1 MARPPWLPATLAT
14 GIRDFVADFAAVF
27 PRLLP
32 RRYTR
37 KGAQIYKEF
46 QALGESA
53 AYWRELLE
61 WFTKTFLPHLDVEAM
76 WLSRHERDY
85 GIDDGGLTDDDIT
98 RRKNGILA
106 AMRNR
111 GTATGPAPQF
121 AFTTLAP
128 GRVRT
133 IVAAAFPGLPPARIQ
148 FSHARSLLTPDYSGL
163 NPSEID
169 WHKAVDAY
177 SVYVYDDLEAIA
189 PDQTKLQPL
198 LSKLSQSGERW
209 FGGRFSMLLFTTQGA
224 GFGAPFDEP

>member
-1 MARPPWLPATLAT
+1 MPRPPWLPAALAT
-14 GIRDFVADFAAVF
+14 GIRDFVGDFAAVF

-37 KGAQIYKEF
+37 KGAQIYREF

-61 WFTKTFLPHLDVEAM
+61 WFTKTFLPQNDVEAM

-98 RRKNGILA
+98 RRKDGILA

-111 GTATGPAPQF
+111 GTATGPSPIGFSGGQD
-121 AFTTLAP
+121 P

-133 IVAAAFPGLPPARIQ
+133 IVAAAFPGLPPERIQ
-148 FSHARSLLTPDYSGL
+148 FAYAGSIGPPVYTGL

-177 SVYVYDDLEAIA
+177 SVYVFDDLEAIA

-209 FGGRFSMLLFTTQGA
+209 FGGRFAQFKFTTEGA
-224 GFGAPFDEP
+224 GFGAPFDEL